1 MGKQTL
7 KFLLVFALVTIWVY
21 SGWPQIGNFPPEVQ
35 EAQAESA
42 TKTWSFASDAESW
55 SATNPAPTQTT
66 PQWQSADGSPANGSL
81 EMRIVGKNKSN
92 SGRIWEIAGTWEAIF
107 GIPAGS
113 TVTEVG
119 SGTGNS
125 YNYRV
130 SEYNVGAA
138 GNSGPFEFYDN
149 TPALQGAFSAATA
162 FSGLVAWTT
171 KTGAAVSVP
180 AGLQA
185 SNSTV
190 RFRITNDLATGN
202 NNSAAVTLRQDQVV
216 LTITYTLPTN
226 TTTLGNGT
234 DPSNATI
241 APSTVATNAD
251 AFTFVTDAGTENISN
266 VTTTLAGSGNYAGI
280 ALVEIVD
287 TASTT
292 VYGSTSNPSADAF
305 SIALSGLTAS
315 TSSQEFYIRVTPKTH
330 ANMAVPPGA
339 LSTVTST
346 ITAWT
351 GDGSNTQAGSDS
363 GGTTI
368 TIDNASPS
376 GATATST
383 SAGNQQ
389 VTLNWT
395 TSVHADFASSV
406 ILRWT
411 GASPGSETPAEG
423 TDYNVDATI
432 NTATVACVRTGD
444 AVLTGVSGVDGAG
457 TGGCSAVALTNDQA
471 YSYKVFQKDSRGNY
485 DVGVSMGSATPF
497 APTVSC
503 NTDITSTAFGT
514 LATTTIAT
522 ASPNASSTM
531 TCNSA
536 AGCTLYIQDAGSG
549 SNPGLATS
557 SPAYLIPSPAS
568 GFPAT
573 TALAAGTEGY
583 GIIATTTASGS
594 GGTLG
599 IGSRYLQDWNGN
611 TVGGLTLSTTLLA
624 SSTAAV
630 TGREV
635 VVKHRVA
642 ISVLTTAASYVDTI
656 TYSCTGN

>member
-1 MGKQTL
+1 MKKTPRISILTAFTISLIFG
-7 KFLLVFALVTIWVY
+7 ALFVGV
-21 SGWPQIGNFPPEVQ
+21 P
-35 EAQAESA
+35 EAQAA
-42 TKTWSFASDAESW
+42 TVTKTWSFAADAESW
-55 SATNPAPTQTT
+55 TATNPAPTQTAT
-66 PQWQSADGSPANGSL
+66 QWQSADGSPANGSL
-81 EMRIVGKNKSN
+81 EMRITGKNKSN
-92 SGRIWEIAGTWEAIF
+92 SGRIWEIADTWEAIF

-162 FSGLVAWTT
+162 FSGLVAWTA

-185 SNSTV
+185 SNNTV

-202 NNSAAVTLRQDQVV
+202 NNGAAVTLRQDQIV
-216 LTITYTLPTN
+216 LTITYTPPVQ
-226 TTTLGNGT
+226 TTTLGGGTNPGNATVAPGGAATEVDSFTFQTSTGT
-234 DPSNATI
+234 DTITAAT
-241 APSTVATNAD
+241 V
-251 AFTFVTDAGTENISN
+251 
-266 VTTTLAGSGNYAGI
+266 TLAVNTTSSIAEVAITSDNGATVYGSSTNPTANSF
-280 ALVEIVD
+280 AVTLNQNTL

-292 VYGSTSNPSADAF
+292 QTQF
-305 SIALSGLTAS
+305 K
-315 TSSQEFYIRVTPKTH
+315 IRITPKSH
-330 ANMAVPPGA
+330 ANMPVPPG
-339 LSTVTST
+339 STYTVTST
-346 ITAWT
+346 ITAWSGT
-351 GDGSNTQAGSDS
+351 NTQAGSDATS
-363 GGTTI
+363 SVL
-368 TIDNASPS
+368 TIDNLSPN

-383 SAGNQQ
+383 AAGNQQ

-395 TSVHADFASSV
+395 TSVVSDFASSV

-423 TDYNVDATI
+423 TDYSVDTTI

-471 YSYKVFQKDSRGNY
+471 YSYEVFQKDSSGNY

-503 NTDITSTAFGT
+503 NTDVTSTAFGT

-531 TCNSA
+531 TCNGA

-549 SNPGLATS
+549 SSPGLATS

-568 GFPAT
+568 GFPASAT
-573 TALAAGTEGY
+573 LAAGTEGY
-583 GIIATTTASGS
+583 GVIATTTAAGS
-594 GGTLG
+594 GGILG

-656 TYSCTGN
+656 TYSCVGN